1 MNKEIIT
8 RRLTV
13 IAYED
18 IGLANPSCGPKVIAA
33 CDAAKRLGF
42 PEARIPLAA
51 ITIDLALSPKSNT
64 AESSIDKALEDLEN
78 YASYEIPPHILNREI
93 KGGAVYKYP
102 HDYPDD
108 FIKQQYLPNSLFDR
122 IYYEGK
128 ETGKYER
135 ALRERNEYLRSIL
148 KKR

>member
-1 MNKEIIT
+1 MNSSSSMSVSGIFNSQPCNT
-8 RRLTV
+8 
-13 IAYED
+13 
-18 IGLANPSCGPKVIAA
+18 LA
-33 CDAAKRLGF
+33 DW
-42 PEARIPLAA
+42 
-51 ITIDLALSPKSNT
+51 LSPKSNT
-64 AESSIDKALEDLEN
+64 AEISIDKALEDLEN

-135 ALRERNEYLRSIL
+135 ALKERNEYLRSIL